1 MNEFEYM
8 ICRIEETLELNNPK
22 EFIKRYDLNK
32 HNRHRDVV
40 ILRHELM
47 FLLRKKTKLS
57 VEKIGK
63 LFDKNHATVVN
74 AIKNIEAYKHFKD
87 KIYLDTISRYKD
99 ELDSLNYN
107 LL

>member
-1 MNEFEYM
+1 MNEFEFM
-8 ICRIEETLELNNPK
+8 ICRIEESLEINNPK
-22 EFIKRYDLNK
+22 EFINRYELNK
-32 HNRHRDVV
+32 HNRQRDIV

-47 FLLRKKTKLS
+47 FLIRKHTKLS

-63 LFDKNHATVVN
+63 MFDKNHATVVH

-87 KIYLDTISRYKD
+87 KIYLDTISRYKE
-99 ELDSLNYN
+99 ELKCLNYN

>member
-22 EFIKRYDLNK
+22 EFIIRYELNK
-32 HNRHRDVV
+32 HNRQRDVV

-47 FLLRKKTKLS
+47 FLLRKNTKLS

-63 LFDKNHATVVN
+63 LFDKDHSTVVQ
-74 AIKNIEAYKHFKD
+74 AIKKIKDYKIIKD